1 MEYQDHRNTF
11 GHLQQHLNIIAL
23 LIITICVPVRISI
36 STGLIKF
43 PLSSAMIIF
52 VNQENIPRETVV
64 MMDQLSIT
72 QTIHYGMA
80 KDVLPVAHAVDS
92 ILLVRIYLKLPEMTL
107 R

>member
-1 MEYQDHRNTF
+1 
-11 GHLQQHLNIIAL
+11 
-23 LIITICVPVRISI
+23 
-36 STGLIKF
+36 
-43 PLSSAMIIF
+43 MIIF

-64 MMDQLSIT
+64 LMDQLSIT

-92 ILLVRIYLKLPEMTL
+92 ILLRGSVRIYLKLPEMTL